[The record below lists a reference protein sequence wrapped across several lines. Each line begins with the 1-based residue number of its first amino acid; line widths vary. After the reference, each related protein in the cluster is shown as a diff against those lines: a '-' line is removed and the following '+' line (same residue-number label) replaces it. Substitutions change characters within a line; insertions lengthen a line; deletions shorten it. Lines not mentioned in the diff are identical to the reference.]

1 MRGVAR
7 RFLAVATV
15 ATALL
20 WPAAPAGAHPL
31 GNFTVNVYGGLVVQ
45 LDAVVVDYVVDMA
58 EIPALRERRT
68 IDANLDDRVDDH
80 EALAYRD
87 ETCAALADGVSVQVD
102 GVPLPVAS
110 SGEHALSFPQ
120 GAGGLSTLRLECRF
134 TATIATPFAQDA
146 PHSVGYTDRNFPDA
160 IGWRE
165 VTAIGDGVTLPGS
178 LVPAV
183 SRTARLTD
191 YPDGE
196 LSPGVR
202 ATRLSVMAG
211 GPGLAELPEPGST
224 DPVDSST
231 IGARDG
237 GLLASLVGRDELTP
251 LLIGAMLLI
260 ALGVGA
266 LHALGPGHGKTL
278 IVAYLVGAGGTVR
291 HAVGVGAA
299 VSVMHTSSVLIL
311 GLVVLSAERLFAP
324 ERAYPVLGLASGL
337 IALGL
342 GSVLLISR
350 IHSATHGTHP
360 HAHPDPHAHEAG
372 VEAVVPPS
380 RRGLVA
386 LAFSGGILPSP
397 SALVVLLASVSLGRT
412 ALGLVLIGAFSA
424 GLAVALVGVGVL
436 TLRARDLA
444 ERRLTDRFARLLP
457 LASAGAIVAMGLFLT
472 VRGAIEL

>member
-1 MRGVAR
+1 MPQRS
-7 RFLAVATV
+7 
-15 ATALL
+15 
-20 WPAAPAGAHPL
+20 
-31 GNFTVNVYGGLVVQ
+31 
-45 LDAVVVDYVVDMA
+45 
-58 EIPALRERRT
+58 
-68 IDANLDDRVDDH
+68 
-80 EALAYRD
+80 
-87 ETCAALADGVSVQVD
+87 VS
-102 GVPLPVAS
+102 
-110 SGEHALSFPQ
+110 
-120 GAGGLSTLRLECRF
+120 
-134 TATIATPFAQDA
+134 
-146 PHSVGYTDRNFPDA
+146 YTDRNFPDA

-165 VTAIGDGVTLPGS
+165 VTAIGDGVTLSGS

-202 ATRLSVMAG
+202 ATRLSVVAG
-211 GPGLAELPEPGST
+211 GPGVAELPEPGST

-278 IVAYLVGAGGTVR
+278 IGAYLVGAGGTVR

-299 VSVMHTSSVLIL
+299 VSVMHTASVLIL

-324 ERAYPVLGLASGL
+324 ERVYPVLGLASGL

-342 GSVLLISR
+342 GSALLVSR
-350 IHSATHGTHP
+350 IHSATHGTAP
-360 HAHPDPHAHEAG
+360 ARAPGPARPRSRGRGGAPA
-372 VEAVVPPS
+372 AVS

-412 ALGLVLIGAFSA
+412 ALGLVFIAAFSA

-444 ERRLTDRFARLLP
+444 ERRLTRPVRPAPAAGVGRSDR
-457 LASAGAIVAMGLFLT
+457 AMGLFLT

>member
-1 MRGVAR
+1 VRGVAR
-7 RFLAVATV
+7 RIVAVASVTI
-15 ATALL
+15 ALL

-45 LDAVVVDYVVDMA
+45 LDALVVDYVVDMA
-58 EIPALRERRT
+58 EIPAFRERRT

-80 EALAYRD
+80 ESLAYRD
-87 ETCAALADGVSVQVD
+87 ETCAALADGVAVQLD
-102 GVPLPVAS
+102 GVPLPVES

-120 GAGGLSTLRLECRF
+120 GAGGLSTLQLECRF
-134 TATIATPFAQDA
+134 AATIATPFSQDA
-146 PHSVGYTDRNFPDA
+146 PRSVSYTDQNLPDA

-202 ATRLSVMAG
+202 ATRLSVVAG
-211 GPGLAELPEPGST
+211 APDVAELPEPGSA
-224 DPVDSST
+224 DPLDPTT

-278 IVAYLVGAGGTVR
+278 IGAYLVGAGGTVR

-324 ERAYPVLGLASGL
+324 ERVYPVLGLVSGL

-342 GSVLLISR
+342 GSALLVSR
-350 IHSATHGTHP
+350 IHAATHGTHP
-360 HAHPDPHAHEAG
+360 HPHALAHEAG
-372 VEAVVPPS
+372 GEAVVPLS